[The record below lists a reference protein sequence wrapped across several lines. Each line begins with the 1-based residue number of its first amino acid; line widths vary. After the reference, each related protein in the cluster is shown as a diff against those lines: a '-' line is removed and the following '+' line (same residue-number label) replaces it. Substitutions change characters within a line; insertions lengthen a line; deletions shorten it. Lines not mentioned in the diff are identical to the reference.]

1 MLASGQG
8 WLTVTIHVDHLK
20 AQLQHPSVPLH
31 SGSQFLPEA
40 RCAQHPQRDCK
51 HPLENSPVLYVL
63 SYFQSSR
70 LSALTVKQNH
80 EDDKL
85 NSSAFCFYNAF
96 PHSKSSLGAT

>member
-51 HPLENSPVLYVL
+51 HPLENSPVLCMVL
-63 SYFQSSR
+63 EWTCRPGVSP
-70 LSALTVKQNH
+70 
-80 EDDKL
+80 
-85 NSSAFCFYNAF
+85 AFAV
-96 PHSKSSLGAT
+96 